1 MWYNIYGEMINN
13 SENYYL
19 NVVRS
24 NQINEFGK
32 LQTIQLYSSPDYA
45 IYILGKKTEI
55 PAPYSAGIFSW
66 LTNTSICMLPKKAKF
81 KECAFAIRNK

>member
-1 MWYNIYGEMINN
+1 MWYNIYGEMINY

-19 NVVRS
+19 NFVRS

-32 LQTIQLYSSPDYA
+32 LETIQLYSSPDYA

-55 PAPYSAGIFSW
+55 PASYSTGIFSW
-66 LTNTSICMLPKKAKF
+66 LTDMSIWMLPKLAQIQRV
-81 KECAFAIRNK
+81 CVCNS